1 MTNRTAEKLEE
12 LTEVWE
18 ASARA
23 THRFL
28 TEEEI
33 VRIRGYVPQAMAAAE
48 HLVTAISG
56 WRGKGGLFPGKKLIF
71 SKKPGAQP
79 AVDRIPGKDGGPA
92 TGKTGMLGTEKEGC
106 GMEIPQRIQE
116 SRKKKGI
123 SQEQL
128 AEVLG
133 VSRQAVS
140 KWESGQAMPEL
151 DKVIGMS
158 EYFGVSTDWLLRGV
172 EPAGDR
178 PAGRGKPGREWIARA
193 ALAFGALGSG
203 ALWLASRFVKVPIP
217 YHYTE
222 NGQELVMRS
231 GDRTGH
237 SLRYFVE
244 HYDLE
249 GLAVMLALAAIAGAA
264 GLVLWT
270 RKQRK
275 KQ

>member
-1 MTNRTAEKLEE
+1 
-12 LTEVWE
+12 
-18 ASARA
+18 
-23 THRFL
+23 
-28 TEEEI
+28 
-33 VRIRGYVPQAMAAAE
+33 
-48 HLVTAISG
+48 
-56 WRGKGGLFPGKKLIF
+56 
-71 SKKPGAQP
+71 
-79 AVDRIPGKDGGPA
+79 
-92 TGKTGMLGTEKEGC
+92 
-106 GMEIPQRIQE
+106 MEIPQRIQE

-172 EPAGDR
+172 GPAGDR
-178 PAGRGKPGREWIARA
+178 PAGRGKPGREWIAGA

-249 GLAVMLALAAIAGAA
+249 GLAVVLALAAIAGAA

>member
-1 MTNRTAEKLEE
+1 
-12 LTEVWE
+12 
-18 ASARA
+18 
-23 THRFL
+23 
-28 TEEEI
+28 
-33 VRIRGYVPQAMAAAE
+33 
-48 HLVTAISG
+48 
-56 WRGKGGLFPGKKLIF
+56 
-71 SKKPGAQP
+71 
-79 AVDRIPGKDGGPA
+79 
-92 TGKTGMLGTEKEGC
+92 
-106 GMEIPQRIQE
+106 MEIPQRIQE

-172 EPAGDR
+172 EPAGD
-178 PAGRGKPGREWIARA
+178 PHAGRGKPGREWIAGA

-222 NGQELVMRS
+222 NGQELVMWS

-249 GLAVMLALAAIAGAA
+249 GLAVVLVLAALAGAA
-264 GLVLWT
+264 GLVLWA